1 MKENLTYNKYAT
13 EFIKDVPKE
22 DFNLLINLFLNDAA
36 VMMGND
42 FNDNTLD
49 MVIVIIRNEYSF
61 LPIYCIAS
69 AFKKG
74 SMGKYGK
81 EGGARLI
88 PKNVGF
94 WIEFEALEYNK
105 YLAHREQ
112 KEKEFRPT
120 NSFDLIK
127 YPVGQAIIQKLNWY
141 KEGKLQGDEW
151 DHIDLKELTEAIGRK
166 EKIEFENFY
175 K

>member
-1 MKENLTYNKYAT
+1 MKENLTYNRYAT

-36 VMMGND
+36 VIMGND
-42 FNDNTLD
+42 FNDNSLD
-49 MVIVIIRNEYSF
+49 MIIEIIRNQYSF
-61 LPIYCIAS
+61 LPVCYIAS

-74 SMGKYGK
+74 ALGKYGK
-81 EGGARLI
+81 EGAGRLVPRTI
-88 PKNVGF
+88 NG

-105 YLAHREQ
+105 YLAHKEQ
-112 KEKEFRPT
+112 KEKEFRPA
-120 NSFDLIK
+120 NSMDLIK
-127 YPVGQAIIQKLNWY
+127 SPAGSAIIQKINWH
-141 KEGKLQGDEW
+141 KEGKLQGDDW
-151 DHIDLKELTEAIGRK
+151 DRVDLKALTEAIGKR